1 MNNASAENDE
11 KDSVISTDH
20 NSLVTS
26 EERFSDLDDVM
37 ETIIDVK
44 SRKRKLSDKS
54 LNEGSVKK
62 RKKI

>member
-1 MNNASAENDE
+1 MSNASAENDE

-44 SRKRKLSDKS
+44 SRKRKLSDKP